1 MLNTETVPLIDI
13 EIELTIGTKSIHTK
27 AIYDTGSNRSYINEA
42 FIELHNL
49 QSNLIE
55 KERILVGA
63 DGEFKIT
70 HEIEAHARLRN
81 GTTIECKFGI
91 LNTADVDVIIG
102 CDIQCELGPVVVDVK
117 AGSVSD
123 RNGLVLF
130 AQEPVEKANTKNK
143 KDKTVEIPL
152 SIFEESQINDEQK
165 KMIIQLLQQFTDIMV
180 TPNTPAVCAAVQATI
195 PSIEGSMPFCSVKP
209 YPIPPHYRERAQ
221 KAIDS
226 WQKQGLIEP
235 TQSSYNAPV
244 LCVEKKLKPGQDTPD
259 LRVCIDY
266 RKLNQTIA
274 PDPCIEESLQDILRE
289 IEDHKFRSVF
299 DMPQAYLQIPL
310 KEGDRHKTAFLCLGK
325 QYQFNVAPFG
335 LSISGSA
342 FVRQMKKVTSPLD
355 RRQVKS
361 YVDDVLITSRTFEE
375 HLECIRQFMESV
387 RKNKMMLSFE
397 KMQLCQKQ
405 VLFLGYELSEEGF
418 KINPKKLNGLNEMGD
433 PESKADVRRLLGF
446 VGFWRNFIPA
456 LSEITKDLTDSLS
469 AKNWELT
476 ETMKKEIEE
485 IKRVMNSEPVCAYP
499 RLCDPDC
506 PFILYCDASHHTA
519 AYTLCQERDGQLK
532 MIANGAM
539 KFDPS
544 KVHLCIFEKE
554 LWAVKWA
561 MKREKYLLKGSKFIL
576 KVDSQAVANVIQPK
590 GKEIR
595 EYPNDKV
602 ARWVM
607 SIFNFQFK
615 LEKIKTEENILADA
629 LSRLP
634 RKNDADKDAGDY
646 LIPSET
652 NPENEKTQN
661 EMLLIT
667 KEPVHLHEKKGR
679 TIHRQRHNWEKLFKF
694 VHDQHGHQGF
704 DRSLKMLRKL
714 VDDIP
719 GDRDLLRHYIRS
731 CEYCLFNEPYTGSG
745 SQGNISDYKR
755 PTRPMQNVQVDIHV
769 VSPKSIC
776 GYKYILG
783 IVDEYSWFGRF
794 YPLKTKTAKETA
806 ARIEEFLRREGG
818 AVETIKSDWGTEFL
832 GLFEQKLKEYNV
844 NIEKSTPY
852 HKNKN
857 VFVERAFRHIKGLL
871 KAAENPQR
879 WVTNLSQANVLY
891 NALPRVKTGISPY
904 QTLYGFPCRRGK
916 LMVEALTR
924 EQIDAII
931 NEKWEVLARESH
943 KEPKRFY
950 EINSK
955 VLIRRPPKGSKGL
968 CEKYGQRYQGPFQV
982 LRRINAT
989 TYVIKMLG
997 KEIKVHLSQ
1006 MKPYLK
1012 RDLGLIR
1019 GGDEMETTKGVGDI
1033 VTTEKEE
1040 TQPTSEIVI
1049 DINDG
1054 IDHEDQT
1061 EEEEVGD
1068 IGKNEE
1074 EPVDEDN
1081 HDDSSVQIPESLEE
1095 DPNDDNNQHD
1105 DDDHHDNGSLN
1116 QSVEGYKTEIGGEQE
1131 DEEHKQEITDE
1142 AQMDTLGK
1150 IDLKINL
1157 SSEKTEETKK
1167 EASGDE
1173 SDDTEKLFAEFNKTR
1188 ERIRQIEE
1196 ELTLSNDGKEEYTND
1211 QNNIIDKQLP
1221 TPILASSTPAYQR
1234 FRNTKH
1240 IQVQHSPIVQ
1250 IFDETGKREII
1261 THDEHLQQGS
1271 SRQTGKRARK
1281 PPERLQINSKEKTY
1295 TQKK

>member
-1 MLNTETVPLIDI
+1 MPLIDI
-13 EIELTIGTKSIHTK
+13 EIELTIGTKVIHTK

-42 FIELHNL
+42 FIECHNL

-55 KERILVGA
+55 KERTLVGA

-70 HEIEAHARLRN
+70 HEIEANARLLN
-81 GTTIECKFGI
+81 GTNIICKFGI

-102 CDIQCELGPVVVDVK
+102 CDIQSELGPVIIDVK
-117 AGSVSD
+117 TGSVSD
-123 RNGLVLF
+123 KSGLVLF
-130 AQEPVEKANTKNK
+130 AKDTANQALTKH
-143 KDKTVEIPL
+143 KTVEIPS
-152 SIFEESQINDEQK
+152 SIFEQSQINEEQK
-165 KMIIQLLQQFTDIMV
+165 MMIIQLLQQFTDIMV
-180 TPNTPAVCAAVQATI
+180 TPETPAVCAAVQATI

-221 KAIDS
+221 KEIDK
-226 WQKQGLIEP
+226 WREQGLIGP

-244 LCVEKKLKPGQDTPD
+244 LCVEKKLKPGQEIPD

-289 IEDHKFRSVF
+289 IEDHQYRSVF

-310 KEGDRHKTAFLCLGK
+310 KEDDRHKTAFLFLGK

-405 VLFLGYELSEEGF
+405 VLFLGYELSEQGF
-418 KINPKKLNGLNEMGD
+418 KINPKKLNGLNEMGL

-456 LSEITKDLTDSLS
+456 LSEITKGLTDSLS

-476 ETMKKEIEE
+476 DEMKKEFEE
-485 IKRVMNSEPVCAYP
+485 IKTVMNSEPVCAYP
-499 RLCDPDC
+499 RLCDPEC

-519 AYTLCQERDGQLK
+519 AYTLCQKRDGQLR

-561 MKREKYLLKGSKFIL
+561 LKRERYLLKGSKFIL

-607 SIFNFQFK
+607 SIFNFQFE

-634 RKNDADKDAGDY
+634 RKDDAAKDTGEFLMPAE
-646 LIPSET
+646 IPHESEK
-652 NPENEKTQN
+652 PQN
-661 EMLLIT
+661 NHLLIT
-667 KEPVHLHEKKGR
+667 KEPINIKEGKTKS
-679 TIHRQRHNWEKLFKF
+679 IHHQHHNWEKLFKF

-731 CEYCLFNEPYTGSG
+731 CEYCLFNEPYTGNG
-745 SQGNISDYKR
+745 NHGNISDYKR

-769 VSPKSIC
+769 VSPKSIS

-832 GLFEQKLKEYNV
+832 GLFEQKLREYNV

-871 KAAENPQR
+871 KASENPQR
-879 WVTNLSQANVLY
+879 WVTNLAQANVLY
-891 NALPRVKTGISPY
+891 NALPRVRTGISPY

-916 LMVEALTR
+916 LMVDSLSR
-924 EQIDAII
+924 EQINAIV
-931 NEKWEVLARESH
+931 NEKWEDLARESH
-943 KEPKRFY
+943 IEPKRFY
-950 EINSK
+950 EVNSQ
-955 VLIRRPPKGSKGL
+955 VLIRRPPKGSQGL

-1012 RDLGLIR
+1012 RNLELIR
-1019 GGDEMETTKGVGDI
+1019 GGEEDGPIQVDENPEDSPGEEIDTPREIAVNISIDNNEEQRIDGDEDKDRDESSNEI
-1033 VTTEKEE
+1033 EQDVDEEE
-1040 TQPTSEIVI
+1040 T
-1049 DINDG
+1049 
-1054 IDHEDQT
+1054 
-1061 EEEEVGD
+1061 
-1068 IGKNEE
+1068 
-1074 EPVDEDN
+1074 
-1081 HDDSSVQIPESLEE
+1081 EE
-1095 DPNDDNNQHD
+1095 DEAVPELFKETED
-1105 DDDHHDNGSLN
+1105 
-1116 QSVEGYKTEIGGEQE
+1116 EFKTEIEAS
-1131 DEEHKQEITDE
+1131 KQENKDDSQQVSE
-1142 AQMDTLGK
+1142 DGDMDTLGK
-1150 IDLKINL
+1150 IPEINF
-1157 SSEKTEETKK
+1157 SVEKFEKTKREPSSLEES
-1167 EASGDE
+1167 A
-1173 SDDTEKLFAEFNKTR
+1173 DTEEIINEWNKSR
-1188 ERIRQIEE
+1188 EIVRRLEE
-1196 ELTLSNDGKEEYTND
+1196 ENTLSFTDEKEV
-1211 QNNIIDKQLP
+1211 IDSTLSTRLP
-1221 TPILASSTPAYQR
+1221 IPILSSSTPAHPKVKSVKQ
-1234 FRNTKH
+1234 T
-1240 IQVQHSPIVQ
+1240 QVQHSPIVRT
-1250 IFDETGKREII
+1250 IDEDGNEEET
-1261 THDEHLQQGS
+1261 THDNHHLQGIL
-1271 SRQTGKRARK
+1271 RRKGKRAIK
-1281 PPERLQINSKEKTY
+1281 TTDKLQIDPKAKTY
-1295 TQKK
+1295 TKKTK

>member
-1 MLNTETVPLIDI
+1 MPLIDI
-13 EIELTIGTKSIHTK
+13 EIELTFGTKIIHTK
-27 AIYDTGSNRSYINEA
+27 AVYDTGSNRSYINEA
-42 FIELHNL
+42 FIESHNL
-49 QSNLIE
+49 QHEMIE
-55 KERILVGA
+55 KERTLVGA

-70 HEIEAHARLRN
+70 HEIEANARLLN
-81 GTTIECKFGI
+81 GTNINCKFGI

-102 CDIQCELGPVVVDVK
+102 CDIQSELGPVIVDVK
-117 AGSVSD
+117 SGSVSD
-123 RNGLVLF
+123 KSGLVLF
-130 AQEPVEKANTKNK
+130 AKETVTQPRTKS
-143 KDKTVEIPL
+143 KTVEIPP
-152 SIFEESQINDEQK
+152 SVFEHSQINEEQK
-165 KMIIQLLQQFTDIMV
+165 RMITQLLQEFTDIMV
-180 TPNTPAVCAAVQATI
+180 TPETPAVCAAVQATI

-221 KAIDS
+221 KEIDK
-226 WQKQGLIEP
+226 WRDQGLIGP

-244 LCVEKKLKPGQDTPD
+244 LCVEKKLKPGQEIPD

-289 IEDHKFRSVF
+289 IEDHQFRSVF

-310 KEGDRHKTAFLCLGK
+310 KEEDRHKTAFLFLGK

-446 VGFWRNFIPA
+446 VGFWRNFVPA
-456 LSEITKDLTDSLS
+456 LSEITKGLTDSLS
-469 AKNWELT
+469 AKNWVLT
-476 ETMKKEIEE
+476 DEMKKEFEE

-499 RLCDPDC
+499 RLCDPEC

-519 AYTLCQERDGQLK
+519 AYTLCQKRDGQLK

-561 MKREKYLLKGSKFIL
+561 LKREKYLLKGSKFIL
-576 KVDSQAVANVIQPK
+576 KIDSQAVANVIQPK

-607 SIFNFQFK
+607 SIFNFQFE

-634 RKNDADKDAGDY
+634 RKSDEAKDTGEFLMPAE
-646 LIPSET
+646 IPRES
-652 NPENEKTQN
+652 EKTQN
-661 EMLLIT
+661 DHLLIT
-667 KEPVHLHEKKGR
+667 KEPINKQANK
-679 TIHRQRHNWEKLFKF
+679 TKSIHRQHHNWEKLFKF

-731 CEYCLFNEPYTGSG
+731 CEYCLFNEPYTGNG
-745 SQGNISDYKR
+745 IHGNISDYKR

-769 VSPKSIC
+769 VSPKSIS

-832 GLFEQKLKEYNV
+832 GMFEEKLREYNV

-871 KAAENPQR
+871 KASENPQR
-879 WVTNLSQANVLY
+879 WVTNLAQANVLY
-891 NALPRVKTGISPY
+891 NALPQVKTGISPY

-916 LMVEALTR
+916 LMVEALSR
-924 EQIDAII
+924 EQINAIV
-931 NEKWEVLARESH
+931 NEKWEDLARESH
-943 KEPKRFY
+943 IEPKRFY
-950 EINSK
+950 EVNSK
-955 VLIRRPPKGSKGL
+955 VLIRRPPKGSHGL

-1012 RDLGLIR
+1012 RDLGIIR
-1019 GGDEMETTKGVGDI
+1019 GGEEDGPIQEAENPEIASSEEIDI
-1033 VTTEKEE
+1033 PKEISVDIGNSNTGEEQEEGEEDRNEDDSCDDAEHDDFISQEE
-1040 TQPTSEIVI
+1040 T
-1049 DINDG
+1049 
-1054 IDHEDQT
+1054 
-1061 EEEEVGD
+1061 
-1068 IGKNEE
+1068 
-1074 EPVDEDN
+1074 
-1081 HDDSSVQIPESLEE
+1081 EE
-1095 DPNDDNNQHD
+1095 DEAVFESPNKTKDELKAELETRDLENR
-1105 DDDHHDNGSLN
+1105 DHT
-1116 QSVEGYKTEIGGEQE
+1116 QQVIA
-1131 DEEHKQEITDE
+1131 DEK
-1142 AQMDTLGK
+1142 MDTLGK
-1150 IDLKINL
+1150 IPEINL
-1157 SSEKTEETKK
+1157 STEKFEETKR
-1167 EASGDE
+1167 EPVTLEE
-1173 SDDTEKLFAEFNKTR
+1173 SEDTEEILKEWNKSREIVRKL
-1188 ERIRQIEE
+1188 QEE
-1196 ELTLSNDGKEEYTND
+1196 DTFSFINDKDETANNGKTLSNT
-1211 QNNIIDKQLP
+1211 QLP
-1221 TPILASSTPAYQR
+1221 APVTSSSTPAHPRLRSVKQ
-1234 FRNTKH
+1234 N
-1240 IQVQHSPIVQ
+1240 QVHLSPIVRT
-1250 IFDETGKREII
+1250 IDERGVEGTT
-1261 THDEHLQQGS
+1261 THNELHQQGILR
-1271 SRQTGKRARK
+1271 RQSNRRRQS
-1281 PPERLQINSKEKTY
+1281 PERLQINSKAKTY
-1295 TQKK
+1295 AQKK